1 MYRSVYETFYNYAQR
16 EGFSSGSSASGIAF
30 DFASLFAVAL
40 LVLLIVVQLFIVRF
54 LWNTVLV
61 RVVSAAKPI
70 PSLMYTL
77 GLLVLLGLLFPTTFD

>member
-16 EGFSSGSSASGIAF
+16 EGFSSGSSSALAF